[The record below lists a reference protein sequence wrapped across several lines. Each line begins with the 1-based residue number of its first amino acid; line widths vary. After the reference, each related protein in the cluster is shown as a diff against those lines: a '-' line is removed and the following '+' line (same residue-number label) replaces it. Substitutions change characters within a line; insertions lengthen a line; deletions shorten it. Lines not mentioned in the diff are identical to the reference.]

1 MWIKLHFYWSGDEI
15 AVQTQNICAIY
26 PDQREEYIGVTNIQ
40 FAGTE
45 DNYLTVRETIDEIGA
60 MITRM
65 TELNLEKA
73 KQNRKTVMRGE

>member
-65 TELNLEKA
+65 TKLNLEKV
-73 KQNRKTVMRGE
+73 KRNQKKRL